1 MERMDSGG
9 GGLAAVRVIAERYPV
24 GSFLVA
30 AYVIQLVSDIPVA
43 AASRGLL
50 SDTNPALGLLGV
62 LAAVGPALAAV
73 VVAGL
78 MAGRGGVDGLLQAL
92 FRGASRPAWYV
103 LVLMLQVALSG
114 LALLFAVVTES
125 DQDVVIDWVALPVV
139 TLSVLFMFTLW
150 EELGFRGFAQREA
163 QKRYSPLIASLLV
176 GLAWAVWHVPVWLT
190 AGGPTAEAPVVLLL
204 LDIVGVSVVY
214 AWVYNRTAQSVLFVS
229 LLHAAGN
236 AVGLVAAEGG
246 VDLGRLLALKVP
258 LVWLAV
264 AVLIVVFGPNLQAS
278 SSTPQ
283 AAR

>member
-1 MERMDSGG
+1 MDSAG
-9 GGLAAVRVIAERYPV
+9 GGLAAVRVIAERHPV

-30 AYVIQLVSDIPVA
+30 AYVIQLASDIPIA

-50 SDTNPALGLLGV
+50 SDTNPALGPLGV

-103 LVLMLQVALSG
+103 LALSLQVGLSG
-114 LALLFAVVTES
+114 LALLLTIVTAG
-125 DQDVVIDWVALPVV
+125 DRAVVIDWVALPVV

-163 QKRYSPLIASLLV
+163 QKRYNPLVASLLV

-190 AGGPTAEAPVVLLL
+190 VGGPTAEAPVVLLL
-204 LDIVGVSVVY
+204 LEIVGVSVVY
-214 AWVYNRTAQSVLFVS
+214 AWLYNRTAQSVLFVA

-246 VDLGRLLALKVP
+246 VEVGRFLAFKVP
-258 LVWLAV
+258 LVWIAV
-264 AVLIVVFGPNLQAS
+264 AVLIVVFGTNLQAS
-278 SSTPQ
+278 RSTLR